1 MMAPRALRFNDKGD
15 DVLALQEALNRQA
28 EQRFYPPLVADNQF
42 GSKTLR
48 SFQAIGWALG
58 LTEDVLNA
66 PTISVAAQKL
76 ITDPDKRAAGPLQ
89 RAKARG
95 PKLHQRTVGFDGA
108 PTYWGLAKPL
118 LLAREHGW
126 GGQLAS
132 SDRRQGVAELFGKKS
147 QAALFN
153 CFTRAQ
159 ALGGRCPADCGGDC
173 APANAPGASSHEQR
187 SDGSGFPGPVG
198 RQLEW
203 WELGLDV
210 SDSDKLLSVLATLGY
225 QAHRTYPTNPKE
237 FHHLNFTADPGPVL
251 PSEGPASKPAHTAPP
266 VAVST
271 PVAPKRAVASAAVVA
286 LTGPDVSQNQPDI
299 DWDQVAAAG
308 HTFAIAKVSDGL
320 GTPDPTFGKGRWKAM
335 KQAGLVRGAYH
346 FGRPQKG
353 RDPKA
358 EVTEFLAGLEAA
370 GGLEPGDLVPVLDIE
385 KYGSAGRLTP
395 NQTLEWA
402 RVWTAELRK
411 RIGRQPIIYTGA
423 FWRDQMGNPADNLGC
438 PLWLAA
444 YVAKSRLP
452 SLIPVAWQAEGLTL
466 WQYTSTGSCPG
477 IAGNCDLSSF
487 DGAQAD
493 FDRLRI

>member
-1 MMAPRALRFNDKGD
+1 MAPRALRLNDSGD
-15 DVLALQEALNRQA
+15 EVLALQQALNRQA
-28 EQRFYPPLVADNQF
+28 EQRFYPPLVTDHSL

-58 LTEDVLNA
+58 FTEDVLKA
-66 PTISVAAQKL
+66 PEISVAAQRL
-76 ITDPDKRAAGPLQ
+76 IARPDERGAGLLQ
-89 RAKARG
+89 RSRARG
-95 PKLHQRTVGFDGA
+95 PKLHERTVAFDGA

-132 SDRRQGVAELFGKKS
+132 SDRREGVVEQFGKKS
-147 QAALFN
+147 QAALFD
-153 CFTRAQ
+153 CFTRSQ
-159 ALGGRCPADCGGDC
+159 QIGRCPADCGGDC

-210 SDSDKLLSVLATLGY
+210 SDSDKLLAVLATLGY
-225 QAHRTYPTNPKE
+225 EAHRTYPSNPKE

-251 PSEGPASKPAHTAPP
+251 PSDGPASKPTHTALP
-266 VAVST
+266 VIST
-271 PVAPKRAVASAAVVA
+271 PAAARKLAAAGATVA
-286 LTGPDVSQNQPDI
+286 LTGPDVSQNQPDV
-299 DWDQVAAAG
+299 DWAEVRGAG

-320 GTPDPTFGKGRWKAM
+320 GTPDPKFGKGRWQEM
-335 KQAGLVRGAYH
+335 KKVGLVRGAYH

-358 EVTEFLAGLEAA
+358 EVGEFLAGLDAA
-370 GGLEPGDLVPVLDIE
+370 GGLQPGDLVPVLDLE
-385 KYGSAGRLTP
+385 KFGAAGRLTP

-402 RVWTAELRK
+402 RVWAAELRR
-411 RIGRQPIIYTGA
+411 RIGRQPIIYTGV
-423 FWRDQMGNPADNLGC
+423 FWRETMANPGDNLGC

-444 YVAKSRLP
+444 YVPKAQLAKF
-452 SLIPVAWQAEGLTL
+452 IPAAWQTEGLSL
-466 WQYTSTGSCPG
+466 WQFTESGTSPG
-477 IAGNCDLSSF
+477 IAGNCDLSRF
-487 DGAQAD
+487 DGPQSD